1 MELTK
6 MVMLFL
12 YNSTM
17 SSRSPQ
23 DWEQFEYRIQAELAV
38 ILKSMLDH
46 EDSLNLTE
54 DLDNFLEKVPYT
66 YCSTVSEELSPPSH
80 RAKKKICFLE
90 LQRIASSSSEN
101 NFLSGFPSSPM
112 GDILQT
118 PQFQMRWLKKQLED
132 ERKNRD
138 ELELELS

>member
-23 DWEQFEYRIQAELAV
+23 DWGQFEYRIQAELAV
-38 ILKSMLDH
+38 ILKFMLDH

-54 DLDNFLEKVPYT
+54 HLETFLEKVPYT
-66 YCSTVSEELSPPSH
+66 YSSTVSEELSPPSH
-80 RAKKKICFLE
+80 QAKKKICFLE
-90 LQRIASSSSEN
+90 LQRIASSSNEN
-101 NFLSGFPSSPM
+101 NVLSGSPSSPK

-118 PQFQMRWLKKQLED
+118 PQFQMRWLKKQLAD
-132 ERKNRD
+132 ERKKQG
-138 ELELELS
+138 